1 MIQKKTPL
9 LSNTSLSSNK
19 KGFQLIEVMV
29 AVVILGIAFGSL
41 IMLSMGSSKQLQK
54 SADLLMAISLSQLIM
69 EKNKALPYNLI
80 ETTTFTKIYGD
91 NSGVFSK
98 FEALEGK
105 VYPINEGSTPDLYK
119 QLQSMDYQYQ
129 LEVEK
134 VADTADSKLIQV
146 TIKWTNRGNELSYQL
161 NGYLSKRV

>member
-1 MIQKKTPL
+1 M
-9 LSNTSLSSNK
+9 SNNQSLHSFIYYLPNHK

-54 SADLLMAISLSQLIM
+54 SADLMMAISLSQLVI
-69 EKNKALPYNLI
+69 EKTKALPFDLI
-80 ETTTFTKIYGD
+80 ENSDFTKIYD
-91 NSGVFSK
+91 DSSGMFSQ
-98 FEALEGK
+98 FEALDAK
-105 VYPINEGSTPDLYK
+105 VYSINSKDIPSLYK
-119 QLQSMDYQYQ
+119 QLQSMDYQYKID
-129 LEVEK
+129 VER
-134 VADTADSKLIQV
+134 VTDTADSKLIQV